1 MTRRWSVGFSVVAAI
16 TILSL
21 LAAGTGV
28 PAFLKAPAVEVLTP
42 LLGVVQVAVSPISGL
57 LEGLGRAGGMAE
69 ENAALRGQLE
79 KALAET
85 SALREAGEENRQLRA
100 LLNFERDN
108 PGRDYLAG
116 RIIANDPNGLVRS
129 VVIDRGSEH
138 GVQKGMVLVVD
149 RGMVG
154 RVLTVYPRAA
164 KVLLTTD
171 ASSAVNGVV
180 QRSRVQGVA
189 VGRPDGTLAL
199 RYVDKDADV
208 KEGDVVVTSGLGGG
222 YPRGIT
228 LGTVKRVTNEDQ
240 ASFKEVQ
247 IAPAATSGPLEIA
260 LIMLD
265 FVPGELP

>member
-1 MTRRWSVGFSVVAAI
+1 MTRRWSIGFSVVAAI
-16 TILSL
+16 AVLSL
-21 LAAGTGV
+21 LATGTGV
-28 PAFLKAPAVEVLTP
+28 PAFLKTPAVEVLTP
-42 LLGVVQVAVSPISGL
+42 VLGVLQVIVSPISGL
-57 LEGLGRAGGMAE
+57 VEGVGRTGSMAE
-69 ENAALRGQLE
+69 ENAALRAQLE
-79 KALAET
+79 KAISEAN
-85 SALREAGEENRQLRA
+85 ALREAGEENRQLRA

-108 PGRDYLAG
+108 PGREYLAG
-116 RIIANDPNGLVRS
+116 RIIANDPNGLIRS
-129 VVIDRGSEH
+129 VIIDRGSEQ
-138 GVQKGMVLVVD
+138 GVQKGMVVVVD

-154 RVLTVYPRAA
+154 RVMTVYPRAA

-208 KEGDVVVTSGLGGG
+208 KEGDVVITSGLGGG
-222 YPRGIT
+222 FPRGIT
-228 LGTVKRVTNEDQ
+228 IGTVKRVTNEDQ

-247 IAPAATSGPLEIA
+247 VTPAATSGPLEIA
-260 LIMLD
+260 LVMLD